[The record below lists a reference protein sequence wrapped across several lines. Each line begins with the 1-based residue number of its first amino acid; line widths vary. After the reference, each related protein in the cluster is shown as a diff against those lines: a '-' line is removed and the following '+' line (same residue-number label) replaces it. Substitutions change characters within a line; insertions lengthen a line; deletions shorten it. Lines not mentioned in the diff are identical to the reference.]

1 MLNLLGNWKAILKG
15 NIFKHLIF
23 SSEDESNILEDI

>member
-1 MLNLLGNWKAILKG
+1 MLIYLGIWKAILKG
-15 NIFKHLIF
+15 NIFKHLTF